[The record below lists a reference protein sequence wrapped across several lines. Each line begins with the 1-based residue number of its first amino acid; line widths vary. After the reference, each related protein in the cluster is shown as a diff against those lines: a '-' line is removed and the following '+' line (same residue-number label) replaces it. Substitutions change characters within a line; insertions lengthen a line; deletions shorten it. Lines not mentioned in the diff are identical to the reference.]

1 MKKTILSLTLVLAL
15 LLSMCVPAL
24 AEADTAETTEED
36 VLSSMDYA
44 KEVSKVLGIPIKMT
58 CCDEKLYE
66 KLKDK
71 VENLFPL
78 SLQKLYYH
86 LNS

>member
-1 MKKTILSLTLVLAL
+1 MSEIKKYGPVDPNAL
-15 LLSMCVPAL
+15 PQTV
-24 AEADTAETTEED
+24 E
-36 VLSSMDYA
+36 
-44 KEVSKVLGIPIKMT
+44 
-58 CCDEKLYE
+58 LYE